1 MDSNIV
7 GAFIGAIA
15 TILAAFISRSY
26 VEHRV
31 RTTNSQRPLGRI
43 TEVLLGWLSVF
54 SIGSAVGFSLREKES
69 YVNDRLGIVV
79 GVVHFYFYGALVTE
93 VEPKAN
99 LNITVSG
106 YETRNLDLEVGQ
118 VMNYGYSGRH
128 YQLILSR
135 VTQKND
141 AYLATAHFLVHA
153 IASQDGPP
161 GNAN

>member
-106 YETRNLDLEVGQ
+106 YERECQELCVTRKRLE
-118 VMNYGYSGRH
+118 YSRGGGGRLH
-128 YQLILSR
+128 HDETEETTITAR
-135 VTQKND
+135 V
-141 AYLATAHFLVHA
+141 Y
-153 IASQDGPP
+153 
-161 GNAN
+161 ANGGGSAG